1 MRYDKGM
8 ISRVSGQV
16 VLYGDKFLVVEA
28 GGVGY
33 KVFVTADTVAQAA
46 RARDAVSLW
55 THLAVRDTGFYL
67 YGFFSYDEVDFFETL
82 IGVSGIGPKSAM
94 GILGM
99 APLSVLKN
107 AIAGGDT
114 SYLVKVSGIGK
125 KNAEKI
131 VLELK
136 DKVTASGEAGAGAE
150 DMGGDT
156 LVIEAL
162 TALGYST
169 QDARDALRNIPAGAN
184 GPQEKIKSALKII
197 GGRS

>member
-1 MRYDKGM
+1 MRYDEHM
-8 ISRVSGQV
+8 ISRVSGKV
-16 VLYGDKFLVVEA
+16 ILYGDKFLVVEA

-33 KVFVTADTVAQAA
+33 KVFVTADAVREAA
-46 RARDAVSLW
+46 NTREGVSLW
-55 THLAVRDTGFYL
+55 THLAVRETGFYL

-114 SYLVKVSGIGK
+114 SYLIKVSGIGK

-136 DKVTASGEAGAGAE
+136 DKIAVSGEGGASADE
-150 DMGGDT
+150 MKGDT
-156 LVIEAL
+156 LVLDAL
-162 TALGYST
+162 TALGYSA
-169 QDARDALRNIPAGAN
+169 QDARDALRNVSPEAVST
-184 GPQEKIKSALKII
+184 QEKIKSALRII
-197 GGRS
+197 GGR